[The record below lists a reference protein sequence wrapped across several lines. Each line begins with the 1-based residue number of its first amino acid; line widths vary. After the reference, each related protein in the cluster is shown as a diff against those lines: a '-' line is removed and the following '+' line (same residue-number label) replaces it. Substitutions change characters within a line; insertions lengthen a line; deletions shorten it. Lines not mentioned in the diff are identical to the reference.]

1 MALTSYVFTVNTTP
15 RLLADAPINPVKV
28 TIHNNNHQA
37 NSIIY
42 LGGSAV
48 SSSTGF
54 HLDPEATLYFV
65 LNSTEQLFGVAASA
79 LDCSLI
85 VQPF

>member
-1 MALTSYVFTVNTTP
+1 MTLTSYTKTVDGTP
-15 RLLADAPINPVKV
+15 VLLAEAPINPAKV

-37 NSIIY
+37 NSVIY

-48 SSSTGF
+48 TTSTGL

-65 LNSTEQLFGVAASA
+65 LNTTEQLFGIAGSS
-79 LDCSLI
+79 LTCSLI

>member
-1 MALTSYVFTVNTTP
+1 MTLTSYNYTVSTTP
-15 RLLADAPINPVKV
+15 VLLAEAPINPAKV
-28 TIHNNNHQA
+28 MIHNNNHQA
-37 NSIIY
+37 GSIIY

-48 SSSTGF
+48 TTSNGL

-65 LNSTEQLFGVAASA
+65 LNHNEQLFGIAASA

>member
-1 MALTSYVFTVNTTP
+1 MALTSYVYTVNTTP
-15 RLLADAPINPVKV
+15 VLLADAPINPVKV

>member
-1 MALTSYVFTVNTTP
+1 
-15 RLLADAPINPVKV
+15 
-28 TIHNNNHQA
+28 
-37 NSIIY
+37 

-48 SSSTGF
+48 TTSTGL
-54 HLDPEATLYFV
+54 HLDPEATLYFI
-65 LNSTEQLFGVAASA
+65 LNTTEQLFGVAASA

>member
-1 MALTSYVFTVNTTP
+1 MTLSSYVFTVNTT
-15 RLLADAPINPVKV
+15 RVLLAEAPINPAKV

-48 SSSTGF
+48 TSSNGL

-65 LNSTEQLFGVAASA
+65 LNHNEQLFGVAASA

-85 VQPF
+85 VQPL

>member
-1 MALTSYVFTVNTTP
+1 MTLSSYVYTVNTTP
-15 RLLADAPINPVKV
+15 VLLADAPINPVKV

-79 LDCSLI
+79 INCSLI

>member
-1 MALTSYVFTVNTTP
+1 MALTSYVYTVNTTP

-37 NSIIY
+37 NSIVY

-48 SSSTGF
+48 TTSTGL
-54 HLDPEATLYFV
+54 HLDPEATLYFI
-65 LNSTEQLFGVAASA
+65 LNTTEQLFGVAASA